1 MITIKPL
8 EGKKVLFFAPKFFG
22 YDLAISQKMIE
33 LGADVLQFDER
44 PKNNFLTK
52 ALIRIDRNIIKQTIF
67 KYYKEI
73 LNSTQNEKFD
83 FVFVVNLEAMTPEIV
98 ELLRKQ
104 QPQAKFILY
113 MWDSIKNKKSAQL
126 AFKLFDWCYSF
137 DKNDSKTL
145 PNVGF
150 RPLFFIDEFDSR
162 KWGQSIPNIYDLCFI
177 GTVHSDRYNLVNSIK
192 KQAENL
198 GLKTYFYLY
207 FHNKILFFYKKI
219 RDIKFYNAR
228 FSAFQFKPILAGDLA
243 QKIKESGAVLD
254 IQHPNQ
260 TGLTMRTLEMLGA
273 SKKLVTTNTHIVE
286 YDFFHPQNIIVID
299 RENPVINF
307 SFFKTDFVEVEDL
320 IRDKY
325 ALRGWI
331 LDIFKINQP

>member
-1 MITIKPL
+1 MSTSKPL
-8 EGKKVLFFAPKFFG
+8 AGKKILFFAPKFFG
-22 YDLAISQKMIE
+22 YDLAIAQKMVE
-33 LGADVLQFDER
+33 LGADVRQFDER

-52 ALIRIDRNIIKQTIF
+52 ALIRIDRNIIKQTII

-162 KWGQSIPNIYDLCFI
+162 KWGQSISNTYDLCFI

-228 FSAFQFKPILAGDLA
+228 FREFQFKPILARDLA

-260 TGLTMRTLEMLGA
+260 TGLTMRTLEMLGS
-273 SKKLVTTNTHIVE
+273 SKKIVTTNKHIVE
-286 YDFFHPQNIIVID
+286 YDFFNLHNVAVID
-299 RENPVINF
+299 RENPIINV
-307 SFFKTDFVEVEDL
+307 SFFKTDFVEVDDL

-331 LDIFKINQP
+331 LEIFKVNQP

>member
-1 MITIKPL
+1 MSTSKPL
-8 EGKKVLFFAPKFFG
+8 AGKRILFFAPKFFG
-22 YDLAISQKMIE
+22 YDLAIAQKMVE
-33 LGADVLQFDER
+33 LGADVMQFDER

-52 ALIRIDRNIIKQTIF
+52 ALIRIDRNIIKQTII

-73 LNSTQNEKFD
+73 LNSTHNQKFD

-150 RPLFFIDEFDSR
+150 RPLFFIDEFDCR
-162 KWGQSIPNIYDLCFI
+162 KWGHSIQNTYDLCFI
-177 GTVHSDRYNLVNSIK
+177 GTVHSDRYNLVHSIK
-192 KQAENL
+192 KQAGYL

-207 FHNKILFFYKKI
+207 FHKKILFFYKKI
-219 RDIKFYNAR
+219 RDIKFYHAR
-228 FSAFQFKPILAGDLA
+228 FSEFQFQPILASDLA

-260 TGLTMRTLEMLGA
+260 TGLTMRTLEMLGS
-273 SKKLVTTNTHIVE
+273 SKKLVTTNKHILE
-286 YDFFHPQNIIVID
+286 YDLFNSQNIAVID
-299 RENPVINF
+299 RENPTINV
-307 SFFKTDFVEVEDL
+307 SFFKTDFIEVDDL
-320 IRDKY
+320 VRDKY
-325 ALRGWI
+325 ALRGW
-331 LDIFKINQP
+331 LLEIFKVNQP